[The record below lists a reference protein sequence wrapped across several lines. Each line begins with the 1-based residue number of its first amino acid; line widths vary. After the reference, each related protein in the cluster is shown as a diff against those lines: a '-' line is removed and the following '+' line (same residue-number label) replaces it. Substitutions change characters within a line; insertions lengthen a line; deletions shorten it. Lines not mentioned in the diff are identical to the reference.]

1 MSEALSITGLVC
13 AYQKNVVL
21 HGIDLRLTEGEVLA
35 VLGRNGAGKT
45 TLINTIMGTLPSAGG
60 TVKVNGSITSG
71 WPSWRTARHGVA
83 IVPQGRRLWPSLTVA
98 EHLFLRPSTVDSPLW
113 TLDGL
118 SDLLPV
124 LRTRWRHRA
133 AQLSGG
139 EARMVALA
147 RALLANPKLL
157 LLDEPS
163 EGLAPAMVQILIDII
178 RKTAASGCA
187 IMLAEHHQHLVT
199 EVAGQSIVLSGHTM
213 ERKQA

>member
-1 MSEALSITGLVC
+1 MSEALSVAGLVC

-21 HGIDLRLTEGEVLA
+21 HGIDLRLAAGDVLA

-45 TLINTIMGTLPSAGG
+45 TLINTIMGTLPGAGG
-60 TVKVNGSITSG
+60 TVKMHGSITSG
-71 WPSWRTARHGVA
+71 WPAWRIARHRVA

-98 EHLFLRPSTVDSPLW
+98 EHLSLRPSTVDGPLW
-113 TLDGL
+113 TVDGL

-163 EGLAPAMVQILIDII
+163 EGLAPPMVKILIDIV

-187 IMLAEHHQHLVT
+187 IMLAEHHQHLVA